1 MHSFKN
7 VHPLSFEGSGLG
19 VRYNRYE
26 NSYCLEMAF
35 ITHQLR
41 DRLQQSPYWV
51 VTLFGGVSAFMVYFC
66 MYAYR
71 KPFTAATYGEITWL
85 GIDYKVWLILAQTVG
100 YTLSKFYGI
109 RLVAELAPQRRAQM
123 ILLLI
128 VGAWGAL
135 LGFALVPTPYNIIFL
150 LLNGLPLG
158 MIWGIVFNF
167 LEGRKA
173 TELMGVLL
181 SVSFIVSSGFVKS
194 VGQWVLLAFEVSAFW
209 MPFITGAFFFPL
221 LGASLWGLSQ
231 LPEPTLEDQRLRS
244 KRVAMNK
251 ENRRQFVGK
260 FLTGI
265 LMLVSTYVVLT
276 ALRDFRDNF
285 AAEIWKSLGYT
296 DNPSIFTL
304 TEIPIALVVLGMMG
318 GLILL
323 KNNFQALLI
332 NHVVILFG
340 LAMLLVANL
349 LFQRALLPPIWWMI
363 LIGMGL
369 YIAYVPFNCLLF
381 ERLIATFRY
390 PGNVGFIM
398 YVADSFGYL
407 GSVSILFYKELLSDG
422 STSWLLFY
430 TQSLTYAAGI
440 AIVFVMLSALYFWKK
455 YSQFNTQQL
464 STHGI

>member
-1 MHSFKN
+1 
-7 VHPLSFEGSGLG
+7 
-19 VRYNRYE
+19 
-26 NSYCLEMAF
+26 MAS
-35 ITHQLR
+35 ITYRLR

-51 VTLFGGVSAFMVYFC
+51 VTWFGGVSAFMVYFC

-71 KPFTAATYGEITWL
+71 KPFAAATYAEITWL
-85 GIDYKVWLILAQTVG
+85 GIDYKVWLILAQTLG

-109 RLVAELAPQRRAQM
+109 RLVAELAPQRRAKM
-123 ILLLI
+123 ILWLI

-135 LGFALVPTPYNIIFL
+135 LGFALVPTPYNIMFL

-158 MIWGIVFNF
+158 MIWGIIFHF
-167 LEGRKA
+167 LEGRKS

-244 KRVAMNK
+244 RRVPMNK
-251 ENRRQFVGK
+251 GNRRQFVGK
-260 FLTGI
+260 FLGGI
-265 LMLVSTYVVLT
+265 LMLVSTYVILT
-276 ALRDFRDNF
+276 TLRDFRDNF
-285 AAEIWKSLGYT
+285 AAELWKSLGYI

-318 GLILL
+318 GLVLVRR
-323 KNNFQALLI
+323 NFQALMI
-332 NHVVILFG
+332 NHGVILLG
-340 LAMLLVANL
+340 LAILLVANL

-407 GSVSILFYKELLSDG
+407 GSVSILFYKELIG
-422 STSWLLFY
+422 GGGTSWLLFY
-430 TQSLTYAAGI
+430 SQSISYVAGL
-440 AIVFVMLSALYFWKK
+440 AIVLVMLSALYFWKQ
-455 YSQFNTQQL
+455 YSEFNTQKL

>member
-1 MHSFKN
+1 MTFTSYR
-7 VHPLSFEGSGLG
+7 L
-19 VRYNRYE
+19 RNR
-26 NSYCLEMAF
+26 
-35 ITHQLR
+35 IQR
-41 DRLQQSPYWV
+41 SPYWV
-51 VTLFGGVSAFMVYFC
+51 VTLFGGISAFTVYFC

-71 KPFTAATYGEITWL
+71 KPFAAATYAEITWL
-85 GIDYKVWLILAQTVG
+85 GIDYKVWLILAQTLG

-109 RLVAELAPQRRAQM
+109 RLVAELAPQRRAQTVLM
-123 ILLLI
+123 LI
-128 VGAWGAL
+128 VGAWAAL
-135 LGFALVPTPYNIIFL
+135 LGFALVPTPYNIVFL

-167 LEGRKA
+167 LEGRKS

-194 VGQWVLLAFEVSAFW
+194 VGQWVLLAWDVSPFW

-221 LGASLWGLSQ
+221 LGVSLWGLSQ

-244 KRVAMNK
+244 KRLPMNK

-260 FLTGI
+260 FLGGI
-265 LMLVSTYVVLT
+265 LVLVLTYVVLT

-285 AAEIWKSLGYT
+285 AAELWKSLGYS
-296 DNPSIFTL
+296 DNPGIFTL
-304 TEIPIALVVLGMMG
+304 TEIPIALVVLGLMG
-318 GLILL
+318 GLVLV
-323 KNNFQALLI
+323 KNNFHALMI
-332 NHVVILFG
+332 NHGVILFG
-340 LAMLLVANL
+340 LAMLLLANL
-349 LFQRALLPPIWWMI
+349 LFQRSLLPSVWWMI

-381 ERLIATFRY
+381 ERLIATYRY

-407 GSVSILFYKELLSDG
+407 GSVSILFYKELLGGG

-430 TQSLTYAAGI
+430 TQSITYAAGI
-440 AIVFVMLSALYFWKK
+440 AMVFVMLSALYFWKE
-455 YSQFNTQQL
+455 YSQFNTKQF